1 MSELLLDAAGRSRWP
16 ATLPQF
22 HAGRGPRQRSATR
35 PTQIEE
41 SIAVGRPA
49 VFVGGLGAGG
59 GDLDRAGAVARE
71 SRDWSTG
78 RRIRGHADDRRS
90 ARYGR

>member
-1 MSELLLDAAGRSRWP
+1 LP

-35 PTQIEE
+35 PAQIEE

-49 VFVGGLGAGG
+49 VFVGGLGAGD

-71 SRDWSTG
+71 SRDWSTVG
-78 RRIRGHADDRRS
+78 GFAVMPTIVGARGTAVDTSRAD
-90 ARYGR
+90 A